1 MIQKQ
6 REPVIITLP
15 DVPEKE
21 PISTLSLEQQ
31 QNYHIDMAKL
41 LLAHAKEERRI
52 QDIKDIARK
61 AKEENNM
68 KILHILKSI
77 PVLLSG
83 QKIVD
88 SKAKEVIKELE
99 KMKVPDSSLPKS
111 FKQLAEEHI
120 KKAEALAPLIKE
132 ERKKVELATR
142 MEMARLELIR
152 HAPTGNLDFRKQ
164 PSEEDIEQ
172 ILQKLDAI
180 KVPIKP
186 PGKVRSSKY
195 YTLLDDDNYNK
206 YIKYKTKY
214 FKLKQLQNIL

>member
-1 MIQKQ
+1 MQKPKK
-6 REPVIITLP
+6 PVIITLP
-15 DVPEKE
+15 DVPEKD

-61 AKEENNM
+61 AKEKNNM

-77 PVLLSG
+77 PVLPSG

-99 KMKVPDSSLPKS
+99 KMKVPDSDPPKS

-120 KKAEALAPLIKE
+120 KQAEALAPLIKE
-132 ERKKVELATR
+132 ERNKAESAKR

-152 HAPTGNLDFRKQ
+152 RAPTGNLDFRKQ